1 MSERGFKKF
10 PLLCDD
16 LLKAKL
22 PQTPQ
27 LKLVS
32 NILKLCVQQLGIIIV
47 YLYITLFGS
56 FSG

>member
-32 NILKLCVQQLGIIIV
+32 NILKLCV
-47 YLYITLFGS
+47 
-56 FSG
+56 